1 MRLPRR
7 TAIVCFLALL
17 SWSLVGACRP
27 ATPVDGGREAL
38 AAAVG
43 DTLPLGGR
51 LSGGF
56 RPSARI
62 ATRAAANAAPALSP
76 DVRIAIAQLEKRATA
91 EDTPSALADVGVAY
105 LVQGDIDR
113 AITTLED
120 ATAQEALPPAFSDLS
135 AAYLAR
141 AERTESRRIESLA
154 RALEA
159 AERSLKLSRSN
170 EALFNRAFALDGL
183 APYTGTPAPWAEY
196 AGAERDAAWRDAATR
211 ESANDRPVDDARDR
225 WDTRQRDLREKLQ
238 GLDAA
243 FVTDTV
249 RLYPEASFEIFEREL
264 LADPRLRPQAQLVA
278 SALYEVTRDPM
289 ARDEV
294 AAQSRG
300 GDALVRAHLAFV
312 QGLKQYSAN
321 DLAGARRSFV
331 AALDGFT
338 RTAAPYRLCAAMQV
352 ASIDWREGRLAEAQ
366 ATLAMVERDTR
377 ARGYTTLLARA
388 LSQRGLVY
396 QRQWRLGESLAALRE
411 SAQRF
416 EAANQ
421 RESVVAVYQS
431 LSDALRTLGETHE
444 SWAYVGRTLEALPQ
458 VRRPIRRYLSLY
470 NASLFASRH
479 GLNEAALLFQDA
491 TVRAAADAS
500 DDVLTEAIIQRALV
514 HIRRGD
520 QARAMVDFNAATQR
534 VAALGEGA
542 FKAYAGAE
550 IEIVRAQLA
559 DADDAALTG
568 LERAISFFEQHEP
581 GRVPGLYLLLAR
593 TPAAR
598 ASRALAE
605 RALQSGIATLERQHA
620 SVGDEA
626 LQISYF
632 DDSWALFQDM
642 VALQADA
649 RDMARAFEFAERA
662 RARSLLATAQGASL
676 SRTRRLDDITESLP
690 AAVLLVQ
697 YATLADR
704 VLIWTIARGQA
715 AVAEQR
721 IAEQD
726 LARLISR
733 HRSAIQ
739 EGRDDAAVND
749 RLFELLLHPVV
760 KAASA
765 DAVVVLVPDGQLQQ
779 LPFATLRN
787 PATRR
792 YLIEEH
798 PLMLT
803 PSASFFLDA
812 QRVPRPAASFSSA
825 LLVGNP
831 AASGARKLPGAEA
844 EVEAAA
850 QLYARHEILT
860 GPRATKARFLD
871 AAPAFSVVHF
881 GGHAFINPEFP
892 LLSRLVFADEGG
904 VEQSLF
910 AHELSRLR
918 FPNTRV
924 VMLAA
929 CSTAAGAV
937 SRGEGVVSI
946 TRPFLGAGV
955 QTVIS
960 SQWDVD
966 DRATEQLT
974 MAFHHEL
981 VRSRNPVDALRAAQL
996 HMLRSGDAAQAL
1008 PRNWGA
1014 FVAVGSTGS

>member
-7 TAIVCFLALL
+7 TAIVCVATALL
-17 SWSLVGACRP
+17 AAASCRGSAP
-27 ATPVDGGREAL
+27 PPEGRAAL
-38 AAAVG
+38 AAAAA
-43 DTLPLGGR
+43 DTLPFRAR
-51 LSGGF
+51 LTGGF
-56 RPSARI
+56 APSTQGP
-62 ATRAAANAAPALSP
+62 TRAGGLPALSP
-76 DVRIAIAQLEKRATA
+76 DVRIAVAELEKRATA
-91 EDTPSALADVGVAY
+91 TASAEALADLGVAY
-105 LVQGDIDR
+105 LVQGDVDR
-113 AITTLED
+113 AIATLED
-120 ATAQEALPPAFSDLS
+120 AALQQRAPAPWSDLS
-135 AAYLAR
+135 AAYLVK
-141 AERTESRRIESLA
+141 AERQPDRRIESLA

-159 AERSLKLSRSN
+159 AEESLEISRSN
-170 EALFNRAFALDGL
+170 EALFNRSLAHDGL
-183 APYTGTPAPWAEY
+183 APYTGSPAAWTDYVAN
-196 AGAERDAAWRDAATR
+196 ERDAAWREAAR
-211 ESANDRPVDDARDR
+211 QEAGNDPPVDDARDR
-225 WDTRQRDLREKLQ
+225 WDTRQRELREKLQ

-249 RLYPEASFEIFEREL
+249 RLYPEASFEILEREL
-264 LADPRLRPQAQLVA
+264 LVDPKMLPQAQLVA
-278 SALYEVTRDPM
+278 GAIYDVTKDPM

-294 AAQSRG
+294 AALSRG
-300 GDALVRAHLAFV
+300 GAAHVRAHVAFV

-321 DLAGARRSFV
+321 DLGGARRSFLV
-331 AALDGFT
+331 ALEGFT
-338 RTAAPYRLCAAMQV
+338 KAAAPYRLCAAMQV

-388 LSQRGLVY
+388 LSQRGLAY

-491 TVRAAADAS
+491 TVGAAASAS
-500 DDVLTEAIIQRALV
+500 PDVLTEAIIQRALV
-514 HIRRGD
+514 HIRRRD
-520 QARAMVDFNAATQR
+520 QARARVDFNAAVQR
-534 VAALGEGA
+534 VAALNEGA

-568 LERAISFFEQHEP
+568 LERAISFFEQREP

-605 RALQSGIATLERQHA
+605 RALQSGITTLERQHA

-632 DDSWALFQDM
+632 DDSWALCQDM
-642 VALQADA
+642 VGLLADA
-649 RDMARAFEFAERA
+649 DDMARAFEFAERA
-662 RARSLLATAQGASL
+662 RARSLLATAQGAAL
-676 SRTRRLDDITESLP
+676 SRTRRLDEVTAALP

-704 VLIWTIARGQA
+704 VLVWTITRGQA
-715 AVAEQR
+715 AIAQHR
-721 IAEQD
+721 IAERD
-726 LARLISR
+726 LARLIER
-733 HRSAIQ
+733 HRTAIQ
-739 EGRDDAAVND
+739 EGRDDVVVND
-749 RLFELLLHPVV
+749 RLFELLLDPVV

-765 DAVVVLVPDGQLQQ
+765 DSVVVLVPDGQLQQ

-792 YLIEEH
+792 YFIEERS
-798 PLMLT
+798 LMMT

-812 QRVPRPAASFSSA
+812 QRAPRPANSFTSA

-831 AASGARKLPGAEA
+831 AASGARGLPGAEA
-844 EVEAAA
+844 EVGAAA
-850 QLYARHEILT
+850 RLYARHEVLT
-860 GPRATKARFLD
+860 GSRATKARFLD
-871 AAPAFSVVHF
+871 AAPAFAVVHF
-881 GGHAFINPEFP
+881 GGHALVNPEFP

-924 VMLAA
+924 VVLAA
-929 CSTAAGAV
+929 CSTAAGTV

-955 QTVIS
+955 PTVIA

-981 VRSRNPVDALRAAQL
+981 VRSGNPVAAQRTAQL

-1008 PRNWGA
+1008 PRSWGA
-1014 FVAVGSTGS
+1014 FVAVGTTGS